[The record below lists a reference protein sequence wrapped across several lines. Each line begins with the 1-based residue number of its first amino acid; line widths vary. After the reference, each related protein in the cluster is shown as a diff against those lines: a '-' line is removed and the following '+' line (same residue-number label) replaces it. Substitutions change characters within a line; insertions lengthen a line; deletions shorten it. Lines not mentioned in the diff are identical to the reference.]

1 MDYVQAVGLLE
12 KYGVKVISGSIARD
26 KREAKKAAAKMGF
39 PVVLKVVSKEISHKS
54 DKGCVRVGIT
64 SEKTLEHA
72 FDEIIHN
79 AGSAKVDGVLVQK
92 MARKGVELIV
102 GGKRDAQFGPLVIF
116 GLGGVFV
123 EVLRD
128 VSIRICPITEQDA
141 DEMIREIKTYP
152 LLTGVR
158 GTLPSDV
165 TAIRKLLMQVS
176 KLMVKEEK
184 VKELD
189 LNPVIVHEKGYDV
202 VDVRIVE

>member
-1 MDYVQAVGLLE
+1 MDYAQAVGLLE
-12 KYGVKVISGSIARD
+12 KYGVKVIQGRVV
-26 KREAKKAAAKMGF
+26 KTKKEAIRFAGKVGF
-39 PVVLKVVSKEISHKS
+39 PVVLKVISEEISHKS

-64 SEKTLEHA
+64 SAKTLEHA

-79 AGSAKVDGVLVQK
+79 AGKARVDGVLVQK
-92 MARKGVELIV
+92 MARSGVELIV

-128 VSIRICPITEQDA
+128 VSIRICPIAEEDA
-141 DEMIREIKTYP
+141 GEMIHEIKTYP
-152 LLTGVR
+152 LLAGVR
-158 GTLPSDV
+158 GTLPSDIS
-165 TAIRKLLMQVS
+165 AIRKLLLQVS

-184 VKELD
+184 IKEID

-202 VDVRIVE
+202 VDVRVVE